1 MSKSDNAVDVLIWL
15 FVACIFIGILSFIA
29 KMIHIFLHECMRRES
44 VQASTGEEVVI
55 NHIIAK
61 IVEQIETTANYE
73 DELPVAYQV

>member
-1 MSKSDNAVDVLIWL
+1 
-15 FVACIFIGILSFIA
+15 
-29 KMIHIFLHECMRRES
+29 MRRES